1 MQTSVLVIDD
11 SAVARRLILDTLREI
26 RLFSTYHEAAS
37 GIEGFELL
45 RREPIDVVL
54 CDLEMPG
61 IDGFGLLDL
70 MKGREELRDI
80 PVIMLTGEE
89 AQDRKIEGLERGAS
103 DYVTKPFD
111 PAELVARV
119 KVQLKVKSLQDHLK
133 QSNRLLEE
141 LANTDPLTGLC
152 NRRCLMGVMEREI
165 KRSERTDLPIS
176 LVMVDI
182 DFFKRVNDTYGHQM
196 GDEVLVA
203 VSALLQKHLREYD
216 QAARFGGEEFA
227 VVLPAT
233 QLHHATQ
240 AAERMRAAAGTLTFE
255 GELHDLRLTF
265 SCGVATYP
273 HPRVHSLDE
282 LIRTADDALYQ
293 AKREGRNRVVAITD

>member
-1 MQTSVLVIDD
+1 MQTSILVIDD
-11 SAVARRLILDTLREI
+11 SALARQLILDTLRET
-26 RLFSTYHEAAS
+26 RLFSVFYEAAS
-37 GIEGFELL
+37 GSEGFELL
-45 RREPIDVVL
+45 RRQPVDVVL

-61 IDGFGLLDL
+61 IDGFSLLDL
-70 MKGREELRDI
+70 MNGVEELRDI
-80 PVIMLTGEE
+80 PVIMLTGQES
-89 AQDRKIEGLERGAS
+89 QDRKIEGLERGAS

-133 QSNRLLEE
+133 QSNRRLEE

-152 NRRCLMGVMEREI
+152 NRRCLMGVMEREL

-182 DFFKRVNDTYGHQM
+182 DFFKRVNDTYGHQQ
-196 GDEVLVA
+196 GDEVLIA
-203 VSALLQKHLREYD
+203 VSELLRSHLRDYD

-233 QLHHATQ
+233 QLRHAVQ
-240 AAERMRAAAGTLTFE
+240 AAERMRAAADTLAFT
-255 GELHDLRLTF
+255 GELSELRLTL

-273 HPRVHSLDE
+273 HPTVHSLDE
-282 LIRTADDALYQ
+282 LIRAADDALYQ
-293 AKREGRNRVVAITD
+293 AKRDGRNRVVAIAE